1 MSGDELWNSLRRFTD
16 ARIGLGRSGSA
27 QPTREVL
34 KFSMAHAQARDA
46 VKTPIDWEPI
56 ETALSGL
63 GLETVR
69 VASAAT
75 DRDTY
80 LRRPDLGRK
89 LDADSCKWLSE
100 GKPAAPDLVIVV
112 GDGLS
117 STGVMANAVAIITAL
132 LPLAKKN
139 RWKLGP
145 VVLASQ
151 ARVALGDN
159 AGEILGAKAVL
170 MLIGERPGLSSPDS
184 LGAYL
189 TWGPRVG
196 RKDAERNCISN
207 IRLGGLSHDEAAFKV
222 AWLLREAFSRKLTGV
237 QLKDESDYAGVIE
250 PAPVVAIAKS
260 KETKKKEKKRKK

>member
-1 MSGDELWNSLRRFTD
+1 
-16 ARIGLGRSGSA
+16 
-27 QPTREVL
+27 
-34 KFSMAHAQARDA
+34 
-46 VKTPIDWEPI
+46 
-56 ETALSGL
+56 
-63 GLETVR
+63 
-69 VASAAT
+69 
-75 DRDTY
+75 
-80 LRRPDLGRK
+80 
-89 LDADSCKWLSE
+89 
-100 GKPAAPDLVIVV
+100 
-112 GDGLS
+112 
-117 STGVMANAVAIITAL
+117 
-132 LPLAKKN
+132 
-139 RWKLGP
+139 
-145 VVLASQ
+145 VLASQ

-250 PAPVVAIAKS
+250 ATPVVAIAEPK
-260 KETKKKEKKRKK
+260 TPKKKKVEKKKK

>member
-1 MSGDELWNSLRRFTD
+1 
-16 ARIGLGRSGSA
+16 
-27 QPTREVL
+27 
-34 KFSMAHAQARDA
+34 
-46 VKTPIDWEPI
+46 
-56 ETALSGL
+56 
-63 GLETVR
+63 
-69 VASAAT
+69 
-75 DRDTY
+75 
-80 LRRPDLGRK
+80 
-89 LDADSCKWLSE
+89 
-100 GKPAAPDLVIVV
+100 
-112 GDGLS
+112 
-117 STGVMANAVAIITAL
+117 MANAVAMITAL
-132 LPLAKKN
+132 LPHAKKH

-151 ARVALGDN
+151 ARVALGDD

-207 IRLGGLSHDEAAFKV
+207 IRSGGLSHDEAAFKV

-250 PAPVVAIAKS
+250 AAPVVAIAKP
-260 KETKKKEKKRKK
+260 KERRRKRRRKRNRRGHPKATAPVLHS